1 MARMSLLIATDEA
14 GYGPKL
20 GPLVVA
26 ATAWGVPSGS
36 IDLVERS
43 FVPLRQPQD
52 CGGVRVV
59 IDDSKSVFKPGKGM
73 QSFHVAVAASHHWC
87 GFAEPDFRAA
97 MGRVAP
103 GDVAA
108 VEQTPWLNEKVEAE
122 FPAPSVTKSLC
133 DRWSAEGARQL
144 GTRLRVITAGR
155 FNRYCEK
162 ANKAELLSESTLAL
176 VRSLLV
182 SLETETAEDDVLVFC
197 DRHGG
202 RRYYAGVLQHLFPEV
217 FVQIVHESAEQSVYR
232 FDWDSRP
239 VTVHFTV
246 KGDRFTP
253 VAFSSMHAKY
263 VRERFMESFNRYFL
277 RLDASGRLQPTAGY
291 PVDAD
296 RFLAD
301 IDPIIRRERIDSE
314 SLIRSR

>member
-26 ATAWGVPSGS
+26 ATAWDVPSGS
-36 IDLVERS
+36 IELVERS
-43 FVPLRQPQD
+43 FAPLRQPQE

-59 IDDSKSVFKPGKGM
+59 VDDSKSVFKPGKGL
-73 QSFHVAVAASHHWC
+73 QPLHVAVAASHHWC
-87 GFAEPDFRAA
+87 GFAESDFRAA

-103 GDVAA
+103 EDIAA
-108 VEQTPWLNEKVEAE
+108 LEQTPWLNEPVRAD
-122 FPAPSVTKSLC
+122 FPAPSVTQSLR
-133 DRWSAEGARQL
+133 DRWSADGARQL
-144 GTRLRVITAGR
+144 DTRLRVITADR
-155 FNRYCEK
+155 FNRFCENG
-162 ANKAELLSESTLAL
+162 NKAELLSESTLAL
-176 VRSLLV
+176 ARSLLA
-182 SLETETAEDDVLVFC
+182 SAESENADDDVLVFC

-202 RRYYAGVLQHLFPEV
+202 RRYYAGVLQHIFPEV
-217 FVQIVHESAEQSVYR
+217 FVQIVHESADQSVYR
-232 FDWDSRP
+232 FDWDSRS

-277 RLDASGRLQPTAGY
+277 RLDPSGRLQPTAGY

-296 RFLAD
+296 RFLDD
-301 IDPIIRRERIDSE
+301 IDPIIRNERIDSIQ
-314 SLIRSR
+314 LIRSR